1 MLYMAVAPSSSGM
14 VTKSQ
19 GQGAILGFFSPLT
32 MHCNVFTAKKD
43 HAIANDVMPQQ
54 ASFRRCHVRCE
65 RDQGK
70 RDQPIGQEGVMGV
83 HSTDEV

>member
-1 MLYMAVAPSSSGM
+1 MAVAPSSSGM

-32 MHCNVFTAKKD
+32 MHCNVFTAKRD
-43 HAIANDVMPQQ
+43 YAIAIDVMQQ
-54 ASFRRCHVRCE
+54 KGSFRRCRVRC
-65 RDQGK
+65 K

-83 HSTDEV
+83 HSMGEV